1 MLLDFLE
8 PWLVQYKLV
17 SKGVKRTSFD
27 YGSRK
32 SPASP
37 GAALPPRRS
46 PRRLR
51 RREESAACS
60 RVCPKEEQKK
70 LGIAGAVGV
79 VVGFIL
85 GAVLGGG
92 KSKPVAPAP
101 EPPKKKGVGQV
112 RD

>member
-1 MLLDFLE
+1 MLLDFLGE

-37 GAALPPRRS
+37 GAALPPVKE
-46 PRRLR
+46 PK
-51 RREESAACS
+51 AAKKEGGIGGLFEGLS
-60 RVCPKEEQKK
+60 EEEQKK

-101 EPPKKKGVGQV
+101 EPPKKKGWGK
-112 RD
+112 

>member
-1 MLLDFLE
+1 MLLDFFGE

-17 SKGVKRTSFD
+17 SKGAKRTSFD

-32 SPASP
+32 SPAGSP
-37 GAALPPRRS
+37 LPPVKE
-46 PRRLR
+46 PK
-51 RREESAACS
+51 AAKKEGGNGGLFEGLS
-60 RVCPKEEQKK
+60 EEEQKK

-101 EPPKKKGVGQV
+101 EPPKKKGWGK
-112 RD
+112 